1 MITAAQVLRDIEAI
15 EETPQNWQQ
24 LRKARKDAQALTEQ
38 ETTK

>member
-15 EETPQNWQQ
+15 PETSENWQP
-24 LRKARKDAQALTEQ
+24 LRQARKDAQALAEQ